1 MHRVALLLDPNNLQ
15 HSEILEL
22 IQNKVVVKD
31 ARRLLHVGFDAADTP
46 DVGALEHLHLM
57 LTPGWSRK
65 KNLLLLE
72 RTARRTWPLQTREMS
87 TYWPVLRYSL
97 SAENTVLRCSA
108 SKQLIPSTSSL
119 SCAIITTRSFSFWK
133 TELLQNLK
141 EE

>member
-72 RTARRTWPLQTREMS
+72 RTTLWARRTWPLQTREMS

-108 SKQLIPSTSSL
+108 SKQLIP
-119 SCAIITTRSFSFWK
+119 F
-133 TELLQNLK
+133 LK
-141 EE
+141 SYEFKHNQQFK